1 MRAHADGRGLDFRSL
16 LAILI
21 PILIPVLLP
30 GVGVLLIVLAAPPSV
45 SAAPAPAGGAAERL
59 VFDLNQNSCDLRGL
73 T

>member
-45 SAAPAPAGGAAERL
+45 SAPPPPPRGAAERL
-59 VFDLNQNSCDLRGL
+59 VLDRKKNSCDIRGL